1 MRGGLLEGLHF
12 RNIEVGQVAHA
23 VITID
28 FNYEEGAKGGFVPV
42 VRDYTV
48 DNLRSAR
55 SRHALDLQGLNGAPI
70 VNLQLKN
77 CTFENVA
84 EGNIVKNVKDATLEN
99 VKING
104 RTIAELN

>member
-1 MRGGLLEGLHF
+1 MRGGLLENLHF

-28 FNYEEGAKGGFVPV
+28 FNYEEGAKGKFIPV

-48 DNLRSAR
+48 DNLRSTK
-55 SRHALDLQGLNGAPI
+55 SKHALDVQGLTGAPI
-70 VNLQLKN
+70 FNLQLKN

-84 EGNIVKNVKDATLEN
+84 AGNIVKNVKDATFDN

-104 RTIAELN
+104 RVIDALP

>member
-1 MRGGLLEGLHF
+1 
-12 RNIEVGQVAHA
+12 

-55 SRHALDLQGLNGAPI
+55 SKHALDVQGLSEAPI

-77 CTFENVA
+77 CTFDNVA
-84 EGNIVKNVKDATLEN
+84 EGNIVKNVKDASLEN
-99 VKING
+99 VRING
-104 RTIAELN
+104 RVVDAIP

>member
-1 MRGGLLEGLHF
+1 MENLHF

-28 FNYEEGAKGGFVPV
+28 FNYEEGAKGGFTPV

-48 DNLRSAR
+48 DNLRSAK
-55 SRHALDLQGLNGAPI
+55 SKHALDVQGLNGAPI
-70 VNLQLKN
+70 VSLQLKN
-77 CTFENVA
+77 CTFDNVA

-104 RTIAELN
+104 KTVAELS